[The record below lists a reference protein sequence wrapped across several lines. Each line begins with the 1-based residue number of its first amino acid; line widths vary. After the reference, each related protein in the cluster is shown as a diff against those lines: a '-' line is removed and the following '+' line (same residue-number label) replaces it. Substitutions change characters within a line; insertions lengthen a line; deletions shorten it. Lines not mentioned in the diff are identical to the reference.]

1 MSADTGG
8 HGLAAR
14 RLMVAVLAG
23 AVGWVVAAL
32 TLGWEFGPVV
42 GWIVAATLYLV
53 WTWVAVAPME
63 AQETRRHAL
72 REDPTVPVAHVLLTI
87 ASLASLGGVAVLFL
101 ASTRREDLLA
111 AALGV
116 ASVAA
121 SWVVVHTL
129 YTLRYA
135 AEYYT
140 SPVGG
145 IDFNQK
151 EAPSYVDFAYVGF
164 TLGMTYQV
172 SDTTISSS
180 RIRRIVLQQSLLSY
194 LLGAVVVAT
203 TVNLVIAILG

>member
-1 MSADTGG
+1 MG
-8 HGLAAR
+8 HTAAR
-14 RLMVAVLAG
+14 RLGVAVLAG
-23 AVGWVVAAL
+23 AVGWVAAAV
-32 TLGWEFGPVV
+32 TLGAEFGPVV
-42 GWIVAATLYLV
+42 GWIAAALVFLV
-53 WTWVAVAPME
+53 WTWAVIRPMD
-63 AQETRRHAL
+63 AASTRRHAL
-72 REDPTVPVAHVLLTI
+72 REDPAAPVARIVLTI

-101 ASTRREDLLA
+101 ASTKKDDLLA

-116 ASVAA
+116 LSVAA

-135 AEYYT
+135 ADYYSAPT
-140 SPVGG
+140 GG

-151 EAPSYVDFAYVGF
+151 EEPAYLDFAYVGF

-180 RIRRIVLQQSLLSY
+180 TIRRIVLEQSLLSY

-203 TVNLVIAILG
+203 TVNLVIAVLG